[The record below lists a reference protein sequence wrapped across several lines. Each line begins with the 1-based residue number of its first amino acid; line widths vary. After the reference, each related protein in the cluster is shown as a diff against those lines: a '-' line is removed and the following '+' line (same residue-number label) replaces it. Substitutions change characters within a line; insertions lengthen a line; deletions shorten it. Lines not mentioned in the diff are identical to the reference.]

1 LSEIVDPDEKLI
13 SSAQNGDSK
22 ALEILLKNH
31 YEKIWGICKRLMIN
45 DQDALDATQESLIAI
60 ATRINKFERRSKFS
74 TWLYRVTTNICFDE
88 LRKKSRIPIPDSG
101 SEKLE
106 ISTEPSFENRISDK
120 LLIDEVLN
128 LLPNEYKTVLVLRDL
143 CDLNYDEISEVLNIP
158 IGTVRS
164 RISRGRSA
172 ITNYLT
178 NGNQTDSSIRQKG
191 NYERF

>member
-1 LSEIVDPDEKLI
+1 MSEIVDPDEKLI
-13 SSAQNGDSK
+13 SAAQNGDSQ

-88 LRKKSRIPIPDSG
+88 LRKKSRIPIPDSE
-101 SEKLE
+101 SEQLE
-106 ISTEPSFENRISDK
+106 ISIDSSFEKQIDDK
-120 LLIDEVLN
+120 LLINEVLN
-128 LLPNEYKTVLVLRDL
+128 LLPNEFKTALVLRDL
-143 CDLNYDEISEVLNIP
+143 CDLNYDEISEILNIP

-172 ITNYLT
+172 ISNYLT
-178 NGNQTDSSIRQKG
+178 NGNQPDSSKRQKG

>member
-1 LSEIVDPDEKLI
+1 MSEIVDPDNKLI
-13 SSAQNGDSK
+13 SAAQNGDSQ

-88 LRKKSRIPIPDSG
+88 LRKKSRIPVPNSESG
-101 SEKLE
+101 QLE
-106 ISTEPSFENRISDK
+106 ISIDSSFEKQIDDK
-120 LLIDEVLN
+120 LLINEVLN
-128 LLPNEYKTVLVLRDL
+128 LLPNEFKTALVLRDL
-143 CDLNYDEISEVLNIP
+143 CDLNYDEISEILNIP

-172 ITNYLT
+172 ISNYLT
-178 NGNQTDSSIRQKG
+178 NGNQPDSSKRQKG

>member
-1 LSEIVDPDEKLI
+1 MSEIVDPDEKLI
-13 SSAQNGDSK
+13 YAAQNGDSQ

-88 LRKKSRIPIPDSG
+88 LRKKSRIPTPDSE
-101 SEKLE
+101 SEQLE
-106 ISTEPSFENRISDK
+106 ISIDSSFEKQIDDK
-120 LLIDEVLN
+120 LLINEVLN
-128 LLPNEYKTVLVLRDL
+128 LLPNEFKTALVLRDL
-143 CDLNYDEISEVLNIP
+143 CDLNYDEISEILNIP

-172 ITNYLT
+172 ISNYLT
-178 NGNQTDSSIRQKG
+178 NGNQPDSSKRQKG

>member
-1 LSEIVDPDEKLI
+1 MSEIVDPDEKLI
-13 SSAQNGDSK
+13 SSAQNGDSQ

-88 LRKKSRIPIPDSG
+88 LRKKSRIPIPDSE